1 MSVQSFNFEWKN
13 LQSASAAFSFR
24 TRPDSSAIRVT
35 VQEATFARM
44 VTMLQPK
51 GTDPFRLSN
60 PQISPYEHCPKRLRV
75 TTYKQEQATSD
86 D

>member
-1 MSVQSFNFEWKN
+1 
-13 LQSASAAFSFR
+13 
-24 TRPDSSAIRVT
+24 
-35 VQEATFARM
+35 M